1 MLTKYFLCKAVWC
14 SGYCCCDKYQW
25 VVGSIPGVDTI
36 FNKLNKILKLIKSA
50 RICSEMVS
58 LIGFCSE
65 LFLSDLIRSGLSD
78 QNWSESD
85 LKIWPYS
92 LPFEVGKILS
102 GFRSDPTNSDQI
114 CSDLVGH
121 GKDLS
126 WASPARWISFL
137 KRGA

>member
-1 MLTKYFLCKAVWC
+1 
-14 SGYCCCDKYQW
+14 
-25 VVGSIPGVDTI
+25 
-36 FNKLNKILKLIKSA
+36 
-50 RICSEMVS
+50 MVS
-58 LIGFCSE
+58 LIRICSE

-121 GKDLS
+121 GKDLVDS
-126 WASPARWISFL
+126 YHYNNHKATDILCATYCNPAPMDGSAPNLVQLVEDKHGEMQMQRSFNTQVSIL
-137 KRGA
+137 L